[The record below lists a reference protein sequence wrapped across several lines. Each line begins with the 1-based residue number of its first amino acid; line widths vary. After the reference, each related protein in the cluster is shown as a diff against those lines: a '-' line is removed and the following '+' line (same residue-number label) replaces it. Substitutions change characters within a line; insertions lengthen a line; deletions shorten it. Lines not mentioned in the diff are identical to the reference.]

1 MLSDLLDPTNLDQLK
16 GEGDIKTLLMV
27 LQSQSSIVSD
37 SAVLLIEEENLL
49 GEEPEKMTE
58 AEFLQTKAVQKG
70 EVSFGIES
78 WLAIRKRLFF
88 CRRLMPR
95 TLVYPWQLCLED
107 VGLQTTVTLVWQYD
121 FATFRI
127 PHDHCV

>member
-88 CRRLMPR
+88 LPKIDATDTSVSLA
-95 TLVYPWQLCLED
+95 TLFGGCGPANNCHT
-107 VGLQTTVTLVWQYD
+107 GLAV
-121 FATFRI
+121 
-127 PHDHCV
+127 